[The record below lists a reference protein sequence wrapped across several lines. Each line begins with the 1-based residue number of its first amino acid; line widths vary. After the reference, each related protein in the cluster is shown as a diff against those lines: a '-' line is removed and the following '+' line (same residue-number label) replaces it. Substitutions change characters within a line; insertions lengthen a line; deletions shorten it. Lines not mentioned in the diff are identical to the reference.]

1 VHAGSSQA
9 VSKFERVGLL
19 PAKEF
24 SPQAHNNLKEA
35 WHLRIS
41 FSDDF
46 AITLEETSM
55 KFTKSL
61 LATAV
66 AAIASASLFS
76 PVANAE
82 VSASVGVS
90 NMYYWRGLDLG
101 TGDPQVSGDLKFSES
116 GFYAG
121 VWGGSGDS
129 AGGTE
134 YDLYMGYGNTIGDI
148 FKYDFSLWTYVYPSA
163 AESATTTTYS
173 VVGNKVVMDE
183 VVTPL
188 DPFNEPGELSEAV
201 LTLGAGPVSITY
213 MDNIA
218 GGTGYWYTTLSATFD
233 KFTILYGL
241 HENDLAHV
249 DLSYAYNDRLTFKI
263 GQVVDDVDGT
273 YDNDP
278 KFIASYSLPLGD

>member
-1 VHAGSSQA
+1 M
-9 VSKFERVGLL
+9 VSGFERVGLL
-19 PAKEF
+19 PAKEN

-66 AAIASASLFS
+66 AAIASASLFA

-121 VWGGSGDS
+121 AWGGSGDS

-148 FKYDFSLWTYVYPSA
+148 FKYDFSLWTYTYPSQKD
-163 AESATTTTYS
+163 ED
-173 VVGNKVVMDE
+173 GNPVD
-183 VVTPL
+183 TFA
-188 DPFNEPGELSEAV
+188 DPGKLSEAV
-201 LTLGAGPVSITY
+201 LTLGAGPVSVTY

-218 GGTGYWYTTLSATFD
+218 GGSGYWYTTVSATFD

-241 HENDLAHV
+241 HETDMAHV
-249 DLSYAYNDRLTFKI
+249 DFSYAYNDRLSFKV
-263 GQVVDDVDGT
+263 GKVVDDLDGEVDS
-273 YDNDP
+273 DV